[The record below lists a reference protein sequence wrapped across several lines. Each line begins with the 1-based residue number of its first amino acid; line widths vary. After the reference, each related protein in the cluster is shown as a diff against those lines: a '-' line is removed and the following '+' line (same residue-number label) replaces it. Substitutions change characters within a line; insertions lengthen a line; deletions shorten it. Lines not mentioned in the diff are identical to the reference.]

1 MSHRLR
7 ATLSR
12 PKLTAPWLVG
22 FAAACLCIVLGV
34 EMIFDR
40 LQDRLRAQLANE
52 AARLFV
58 GEEIVRGIQ
67 GLEKDIYSMSAATS
81 PVSHRRVLGQIDA
94 KLAKLRHDLGV
105 LEQGGTVTRTVSLN
119 LSGLDEMVRE
129 ATYVPTPE
137 ARAFVM
143 ETIEITPLL
152 DQVRD
157 KALRLDAL
165 IDRRQDCMDRQDP
178 GCLYRLLPEITLF
191 MKQLPPYF
199 ERLNENANRLFAD
212 GSGQLRELEQAM
224 NSQGSRLKAIEMTL
238 LSLII
243 VLAGTILVVFMRRLE
258 QTNAQLN
265 QAITEI
271 TEARNQAERAS
282 RAKSE
287 FVSRMSHE
295 LRTPLNAIIGFAD
308 ILEDE
313 PLSPSH
319 RGYVGLIQGAG
330 RHLMELIN
338 AVLDHAKIE
347 AGGLQLE
354 QIAFDLPDTIEAVR
368 TMIAE
373 RADARGLEFT
383 VSLDPALPRY
393 LVGDPTRLRQVLLN
407 LLNNAVKFT
416 EHGSVALRIGVDQA
430 RLIFSIRDTGI
441 GMDEAAQ
448 ARLFQPFSQADGSI
462 TRKYGGTG
470 LGLMITKEL
479 IEAMDG
485 GIEVESAP
493 GVGTCFWF
501 SLPLRVA
508 EAPDAAGP
516 AGTPTLPA
524 GFQLPGPVLLVD
536 DNRVNQRLAGA
547 MLDRL
552 GLVHVCADHG
562 AEALERIAGTDFAL
576 ILMDMEMPVMDGISA
591 TRELRRR
598 EAAEGRPPRP
608 VVAMTAN
615 ALSEDRERC
624 FQAGMNGYI
633 AKPVSLGALR
643 AELAR
648 LFPDSGVQNQVEAS
662 AEPGPPSAAEAP
674 IHDRAAALE
683 AMAGDEDIYREV
695 LAVFVGDAPV
705 QVAACETALAAGD
718 LAGLAR
724 AAHTLKGLFATFAAA
739 PAEQV
744 ARQLEL
750 AARGNDPEACAIHLA
765 RLRAEAER
773 LLHALAEP

>member
-1 MSHRLR
+1 MHPLLR
-7 ATLSR
+7 TTLSR

-52 AARLFV
+52 EARLFV

-67 GLEKDIYSMSAATS
+67 GIEKDIYSLSATTS
-81 PVSHRRVLGQIDA
+81 PVSHRRVLEQIDA

-105 LEQGGTVTRTVSLN
+105 LETGGTVTRTVSLN

-165 IDRRQDCMDRQDP
+165 VDRRQDCMESQDP

-191 MKQLPPYF
+191 LKQLPPYF
-199 ERLNENANRLFAD
+199 ERLNENANRLFSD
-212 GSGQLRELEQAM
+212 GSGQLRELEQALS
-224 NSQGSRLKAIEMTL
+224 SQGSRLKAIEMTL

-243 VLAGTILVVFMRRLE
+243 VLAGTVLVVFMRRLE
-258 QTNAQLN
+258 QTNTQLN

-354 QIAFDLPDTIEAVR
+354 QIVYDLPETIEAVR
-368 TMIAE
+368 AMIAE
-373 RADARGLEFT
+373 RAEARGLEFT
-383 VSLDPALPRY
+383 VSMDPSLPRH
-393 LVGDPTRLRQVLLN
+393 LMGDPTRLRQVLLN

-416 EHGSVALRIGVDQA
+416 EQGSVALRIGVDQA

-441 GMDEAAQ
+441 GMDEVAQ

-508 EAPDAAGP
+508 EVPDAERAVAAP
-516 AGTPTLPA
+516 PT

-552 GLVHVCADHG
+552 GLAHVCADHG
-562 AEALERIAGTDFAL
+562 AEALERITGTDFAL
-576 ILMDMEMPVMDGISA
+576 VLMDMEMPVMDGVSA

-598 EAAEGRPPRP
+598 EAAAGQPPLP

-633 AKPVSLGALR
+633 AKPISLGALR

-648 LFPDSGVQNQVEAS
+648 LFPDSGVQKQAEAS
-662 AEPGPPSAAEAP
+662 TEPGPSAPEAP
-674 IHDRAAALE
+674 VHDRAAALE

-718 LAGLAR
+718 LPGLAR
-724 AAHTLKGLFATFAAA
+724 AAHTLKGLFATFAAV
-739 PAEQV
+739 PAEQA

-750 AARGNDPEACAIHLA
+750 AARGHDPAACNEHLA
-765 RLRAEAER
+765 RVRAEAER
-773 LLHALAEP
+773 LLQALADA